1 MQIGKG
7 VLQGK
12 FRKKQLPV
20 ILLELE
26 SHLQIPEIFVLSTA

>member
-1 MQIGKG
+1 MQVDAF
-7 VLQGK
+7 VLQYK

-26 SHLQIPEIFVLSTA
+26 SHLQIPEFLSTA